1 MSGLQLGLGLL
12 SIGRTWGVQKSAPPS
27 RQDAFHLLETALE
40 LGIRFFDTAPAYG
53 DSEEIFGAFIHA
65 HGIGREI
72 TIATKFGEHWL
83 GAETPTKVD
92 HSTKALI
99 NSLERSQKLLGRI
112 DILQIHKANPQNIG
126 SDSVLQAIEHAK
138 SAGIKEFGASVS
150 DIDTALAVSALD
162 MFRYVQFPLNTEN
175 TEFMPILDILSGSGT
190 IPIINRPFNMGGVVG
205 SATAPLKNSKTAFE
219 FLHDSLS
226 SGIVLTG
233 TGRAAHLRE
242 NARNFYACQTKGM
255 PD

>member
-12 SIGRTWGVQKSAPPS
+12 SIGRTWGVQKSEPPS
-27 RQDAFHLLETALE
+27 RQNAFHLLETALE
-40 LGIRFFDTAPAYG
+40 LGISFFDTAPAYG

-83 GAETPTKVD
+83 GPKTPTKVD
-92 HSTKALI
+92 HSTKALK
-99 NSLERSQKLLGRI
+99 NSLERSQELLGRI
-112 DILQIHKANPQNIG
+112 DILQIHKANPQNIA

-138 SAGIKEFGASVS
+138 SAGVKEFGASVS

-162 MFRYVQFPLNTEN
+162 AFRYVQFPLNTEN
-175 TEFMPILDILSGSGT
+175 TEFMPILEILAGSDT
-190 IPIINRPFNMGGVVG
+190 IPIINRPFNMGSVVG
-205 SATAPLKNSKTAFE
+205 AAASPLNKSKTAFE
-219 FLHDSLS
+219 FLHNSLS

-233 TGRAAHLRE
+233 TGRTVHLRE
-242 NARNFYACQTKGM
+242 NTHNFNACTAKGEAR
-255 PD
+255 